1 MEPEIRRFNV
11 LRGTQRTRQSA
22 ALNPARNITVV
33 YTTEEG
39 TAAALRSAANL
50 AERLDARI
58 TLAVADVVPNARP
71 LSEPTFPIRQLEE
84 RSLRV
89 VTDSGVRG
97 TEIRIQIWLCRDLRK
112 CLRQILSLHSLV
124 VLGGRVGWWPSAEQK
139 LQRWL
144 AGMGHHVI
152 LADVRAGACTEM
164 LPVPQR
170 QAVLGRTLRASNE

>member
-1 MEPEIRRFNV
+1 MEPEIQRFDV
-11 LRGTQRTRQSA
+11 SRGTQRTRRSA
-22 ALNPARNITVV
+22 AFNPSRNITVI

-39 TAAALRSAANL
+39 TAAALRSAADL
-50 AERLDARI
+50 SVRLDARV
-58 TLAVADVVPNARP
+58 TLAVLDVVPNARA
-71 LSEPTFPIRQLEE
+71 LSEPTVPIRQIEE

-89 VTDSGVRG
+89 VTESGVRG
-97 TEIRIQIWLCRDLRK
+97 TSIRIQIWLCRDLRN
-112 CLRQILSLHSLV
+112 CLRQILNSHSLI

-152 LADVRAGACTEM
+152 LADVRAGACTEL
-164 LPVPQR
+164 LPMSQR

>member
-1 MEPEIRRFNV
+1 MEPEIRRFDV
-11 LRGTQRTRQSA
+11 LRGVQRGKRSA
-22 ALNPARNITVV
+22 AFNPARNITVV
-33 YTTEEG
+33 FTTEEG
-39 TAAALRSAANL
+39 TAAALQSAADL
-50 AERLDARI
+50 AVRLDARI

-71 LSEPTFPIRQLEE
+71 LSEPTLPIRQLEE

-152 LADVRAGACTEM
+152 LAEVRAGACTEM